1 MNQSCDIGRLGLVG
15 GHCQRKIGLPPMERA
30 ASPQRNSLW
39 QKRVGSVRHLGVD
52 VEDALTLAEGVR
64 T

>member
-15 GHCQRKIGLPPMERA
+15 GHCQRKIGLPPMERV

-52 VEDALTLAEGVR
+52 VEDALMLAGGVR